1 MINVRVINYGKR
13 GNSQRFLCRKCGKT
27 FTQNYSKKLDSKA
40 LLISHLD
47 GIPLRKIS
55 RETGKSP
62 MTIFRLCNRELLK
75 LPICS
80 FVTSRFCDMS
90 KFCGFLVFDGK
101 FLSVKGYRKDIPILW
116 GADYQT
122 HDILHFVLAPSESY
136 VACKN
141 YFTSIKNLG
150 YNLKYL
156 VSDDNKA
163 IRMAMEF
170 VYPNAIF
177 QLCLNHYKES
187 IRRNLGIRTNEK
199 YRKLF
204 FEIDS
209 LFTNRLDLVSFT
221 WAIANLYKNYRNDS
235 RCLFWIEDLMI
246 RRKELTNYHQFEK
259 APNTT
264 NLIESFNSQLE
275 QRTKAIKGFQS
286 FKSANLWL
294 NGFVLRGRFSKFTD
308 CRNNF
313 KHLNGKR
320 PLEMT
325 KKDNLNL
332 PNFI

>member
-1 MINVRVINYGKR
+1 M
-13 GNSQRFLCRKCGKT
+13 
-27 FTQNYSKKLDSKA
+27 
-40 LLISHLD
+40 
-47 GIPLRKIS
+47 PLRKIS
-55 RETGKSP
+55 RETEKSP
-62 MTIFRLCNRELLK
+62 MTIFRICNKKLLK
-75 LPICS
+75 LPTCS
-80 FVTSRFCDMS
+80 LVTTRLCNMP
-90 KFCGFLVFDGK
+90 KFGGFLVFDGK
-101 FLSVKGYRKDIPILW
+101 FISVKGYKKDIPILW
-116 GADYQT
+116 GVDYQT
-122 HDILHFVLAPSESY
+122 HDIPHFILAPSESY

-141 YFTSIKNLG
+141 YFTAIKNLG

-163 IRMAMEF
+163 IRMALEY
-170 VYPNAIF
+170 VYPNAVF

-187 IRRNLGIRTNEK
+187 IRRNLGIRSCEK
-199 YRKLF
+199 YRNF
-204 FEIDS
+204 FFDIDC

-221 WAIANLYKNYRNDS
+221 WAVTNLYKIYGNDP

-246 RRKELTNYHQFEK
+246 RKKELTNYHQFEG

-264 NLIESFNSQLE
+264 NLIESYNSQLE

-286 FKSANLWL
+286 FKSASVWL
-294 NGFVLRGRFSKFTD
+294 NGFVLRRRLSKFTD
-308 CRNNF
+308 CREPF